1 MDKHLKWSMSRL
13 FTGKEGGGG
22 SGYIIY
28 PRKKN
33 ELLAVVGL
41 FAMQP
46 EG

>member
-1 MDKHLKWSMSRL
+1 MVYESSFHGER
-13 FTGKEGGGG
+13 GGGGG